1 MHWKTKLCN
10 KKWRKLWLLL
20 LEQQKNDRSSLFSLS
35 KLTGLPFRR
44 KFLRRTNGSFTEE
57 KDKAG
62 SAKGINL
69 GMWKSIYYVNR
80 IQAAGLNSQINR
92 MHDQYSPLWKCSKLF
107 IPPQTD
113 GMIRFCFNIGCSKS
127 KVIFKWRR
135 TKTTHKGKKAFREA
149 NVHTLC
155 ISFSL
160 SQNSLSDKQTQSN
173 TVNTQKSPPWACD
186 KRCAEACA
194 ERFSALKLSPS
205 LLASRR

>member
-1 MHWKTKLCN
+1 
-10 KKWRKLWLLL
+10 
-20 LEQQKNDRSSLFSLS
+20 
-35 KLTGLPFRR
+35 
-44 KFLRRTNGSFTEE
+44 
-57 KDKAG
+57 
-62 SAKGINL
+62 
-69 GMWKSIYYVNR
+69 
-80 IQAAGLNSQINR
+80 
-92 MHDQYSPLWKCSKLF
+92 
-107 IPPQTD
+107 
-113 GMIRFCFNIGCSKS
+113 MIRFCFNIGCSES

-194 ERFSALKLSPS
+194 ERFSALKSAGYKFWTAWAFVFSWTGGGGGGGGVVTDYLYAHRFIWNLENATIDRRGQSEGIIS
-205 LLASRR
+205 GVLSRRQSVAMGRIRDNKNRKKKHWPGWQPTSTL